1 MGQNTRLAGQ
11 NGSNA
16 EFGLN
21 LITNGLGKSW
31 ILFLFCL
38 ISDRKDFFPFGTLL
52 FVVLVAHAQASC
64 TSVLEK
70 YCARNSIA
78 LVAVMI
84 LNMNPVETFN
94 KLTFYV

>member
-1 MGQNTRLAGQ
+1 MGQMQNLAC
-11 NGSNA
+11 
-16 EFGLN
+16 N
-21 LITNGLGKSW
+21 LITNSLRKSW
-31 ILFLFCL
+31 LPFLICL
-38 ISDRKDFFPFGTLL
+38 IPDTKDFFFTFGILL

-84 LNMNPVETFN
+84 LSMNSVETFN